1 MNSNFLSALPKP
13 VRFGLFGAVG
23 GLLGALL
30 FGELLWWLLEPPPPP
45 APAPPPPSLAV
56 SVSPTVGVYQGG
68 KNKFSLKLKSERLGK
83 AEVNVAFTGQP
94 AGVVVEAVSGSDP
107 DNREAEVS
115 VSNTASPGTH
125 KVTTTATATVNG
137 EAVTA
142 KADVEIRVD
151 PLPKPMV
158 DVVFV
163 LDITSS
169 MQNAIDGIRD
179 GIKSFAEGLDPKR
192 IDFRIGLIAYR
203 DELIGERPEVLTFG
217 RENKEYF
224 TTDAEEFK
232 RKVSRLIANGGGDI
246 PESTL
251 DALCQAAEFP
261 FRPKCTKVLLVV
273 TDAPPQIPDKRISS
287 MKEAVS
293 ILKLQ
298 RIDQVHLVVPPD
310 ERFVGDGKLRNLY
323 EQLWDGPTGQ
333 FFDFQKIATGRDS
346 FNRILPELS
355 KVIAT
360 AAAASRATDVQLSA
374 APPSPDL
381 PATQGLQSSRAYDAS
396 FQGRLLLLASLWA
409 AAIAAGISLA
419 LAAMQY
425 LSLNRVPPPTAILLG
440 LAGGAIAG
448 LIGGAMGHGLF
459 ALASGSSIIG
469 VLFRVIGWSV
479 FGALAGA
486 GLAFVVPNL
495 RKAHGLV
502 GGLLGGAFGAIGFL
516 LVTKVLGS
524 LFAEPAP
531 RLVDTAGR
539 LAGAV
544 ILGFFIGLMVAL
556 VEAAMR
562 RAWLEVRFSGGET
575 ITVNLGP
582 EPVKVGGDGRLCA
595 VWARGADP
603 VALRYWLREGQVVCD
618 VTGEGERTASNG
630 DRRQAGG
637 VEVIVRTANTA
648 APARKASAR
657 PLSLDDDDDMLPQS
671 RPAPPPPPRS
681 KAAAPPV
688 ARPIAPPPPPR
699 PVAPSAARPSASPPP
714 SKAVPPPAARSAFKC
729 PECGAGMEKA
739 HGVCPSCGAMN

>member
-1 MNSNFLSALPKP
+1 MNGNFLSALPKP

-30 FGELLWWLLEPPPPP
+30 IGELLWWMLEPPPPP
-45 APAPPPPSLAV
+45 APTPPPPSLAV

-68 KNKFSLKLKSERLGK
+68 KNKFSLGFKSERLGD
-83 AEVNVAFTGQP
+83 APISVAFTGQP
-94 AGVVVEAVSGSDP
+94 SGVTIESSGTDRES
-107 DNREAEVS
+107 REAEVT
-115 VSNTASPGTH
+115 VSNLAPPGVH
-125 KVTTTATATVNG
+125 KVTTTATATANG
-137 EAVTA
+137 EVVKATA
-142 KADVEIRVD
+142 EVEIRVD

-169 MQNAIDGIRD
+169 MQKAIDGIRD

-217 RENKEYF
+217 RENKELF
-224 TTDAEEFK
+224 TTDPEEFK
-232 RKVSRLIANGGGDI
+232 RKVSGLIANGGGDI

-287 MKEAVS
+287 MKEAVRV
-293 ILKLQ
+293 LKLQ

-310 ERFVGDGKLRNLY
+310 EKFVNDGKLRKLY

-374 APPSPDL
+374 APPTPDL

-396 FQGRLLLLASLWA
+396 AQGRLLLAISFWT

-448 LIGGAMGHGLF
+448 LIGGAAGQGLF

-479 FGALAGA
+479 LGALAGA

-502 GGLLGGAFGAIGFL
+502 GGLLGGAFGAIGYL
-516 LVTKVLGS
+516 LVSGVGLG
-524 LFAEPAP
+524 
-531 RLVDTAGR
+531 DTAGR

-630 DRRQAGG
+630 DRRKAGG

-648 APARKASAR
+648 APARKAPAR
-657 PLSLDDDDDMLPQS
+657 PLSLDDDDDMPPS

-681 KAAAPPV
+681 KAVAPPV
-688 ARPIAPPPPPR
+688 ARPVVPSPPR
-699 PVAPSAARPSASPPP
+699 SVAPSAARPSASPPP

-729 PECGAGMEKA
+729 PECGAGMDKA